1 LLLVV
6 VATAAIIVL
15 QSSGIRAHDMPS
27 DVLVQMYVHPSAN
40 RLQVLVRLPLIS
52 LLNIN
57 LPKRGE
63 DFLDLAAVEPSLND
77 AARATAEAVDFFED
91 GGKLAMP
98 RIAATQISLPSDASF
113 ASYQTA
119 MAHVQEPPLPVDT
132 NVVWNQGFFD
142 TLLEYDIES
151 ADGDLALHPYF
162 TALAP
167 RVVSSVH
174 FLAPSGVTRSFELN
188 NDPGRVHL
196 DPRWYQ
202 SIWTFLG
209 AGFLHVLGESEF
221 LLFLVSLAIPVRRP
235 RALLPVAAAFMVA
248 SSATLIGAAF
258 QIAPTGAWFPP
269 VVSSF
274 TAIAIVCMTIDNV
287 FVATAR
293 HRWVLAFGFG
303 LAFGFALSFSLRQ
316 ALQFAGSHFIT
327 SIVSFTLGVEVA
339 QLVVLAALVPALTM
353 LFRIAV
359 SERVGVIVVSALV
372 CHTAWHWMV
381 SRVTFLTT
389 INWPLADLLEVMRWA
404 TAAAFTAAV
413 AVILVGLGRRFF
425 ETHRTTSA
433 TLNATAKG
441 RA

>member
-1 LLLVV
+1 
-6 VATAAIIVL
+6 
-15 QSSGIRAHDMPS
+15 MPS

-98 RIAATQISLPSDASF
+98 RIAATQISLPSDTSF
-113 ASYQTA
+113 VSYQTA

-167 RVVSSVH
+167 RVVSSFH
-174 FLAPSGVTRSFELN
+174 SRPPSGATGSFELN
-188 NDPGRVHL
+188 NDPGLVHL

-209 AGFLHVLGESEF
+209 AGFLYVVGESEL
-221 LLFLVSLAIPVRRP
+221 LLFLVSLAIPVRRL
-235 RALLPVAAAFMVA
+235 RALLPVAAAFVVA
-248 SSATLIGAAF
+248 CSATLMGAAF

-269 VVSSF
+269 VVASL
-274 TAIAIVCMTIDNV
+274 TAIAVVCMTIDNV

-293 HRWVLAFGFG
+293 HRWVLAFAFG
-303 LAFGFALSFSLRQ
+303 LGFGFALSFSLRQ
-316 ALQFAGSHFIT
+316 MLQFAGSHVIT

-339 QLVVLAALVPALTM
+339 QLVVLTAL
-353 LFRIAV
+353 
-359 SERVGVIVVSALV
+359 
-372 CHTAWHWMV
+372 
-381 SRVTFLTT
+381 
-389 INWPLADLLEVMRWA
+389 
-404 TAAAFTAAV
+404 
-413 AVILVGLGRRFF
+413 
-425 ETHRTTSA
+425 
-433 TLNATAKG
+433 
-441 RA
+441 